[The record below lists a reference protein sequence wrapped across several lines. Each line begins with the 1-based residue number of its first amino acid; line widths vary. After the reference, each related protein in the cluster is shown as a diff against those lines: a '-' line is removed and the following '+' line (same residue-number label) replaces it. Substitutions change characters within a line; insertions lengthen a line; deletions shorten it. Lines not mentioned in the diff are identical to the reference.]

1 MKFTQLVNEKLKL
14 YGEAE
19 LPMPQP
25 IPQPDAALPTP
36 TEPKAAEPD
45 EIDALKKD
53 TDSKVSLVIKGSLDM
68 IRDIVSV
75 LRQTFASELNSTK
88 GDVLG
93 DKLQEIIDTASVT
106 DTESATREKLDEIQ
120 RKVKDLL
127 PGGEV

>member
-25 IPQPDAALPTP
+25 MPQPDAALPAAA
-36 TEPKAAEPD
+36 EPKAAEPD
-45 EIDALKKD
+45 EIDILKKD

-68 IRDIVSV
+68 IRDVVSI

-106 DTESATREKLDEIQ
+106 DTESATPEKLDEIQ